1 MELNDES
8 ENRAPRDEDGEPAR
22 TAAPADEAEVEAA
35 VEAEIEADVAS
46 YESKVTGEEA
56 ADEIEM
62 GEEAAAETEMGEEA
76 AAGEPASR
84 EYPRPYE
91 PPLHPIA
98 KRESL
103 LKRARPYYLTA
114 AGLLLITRIVVYSLR
129 RRRR

>member
-8 ENRAPRDEDGEPAR
+8 EDRAPRDEDGEPAR
-22 TAAPADEAEVEAA
+22 TGAPADEAEVEAA

-46 YESKVTGEEA
+46 YESKVAGEEA
-56 ADEIEM
+56 ADEV
-62 GEEAAAETEMGEEA
+62 EMGEEA
-76 AAGEPASR
+76 AAGEPSSR

-114 AGLLLITRIVVYSLR
+114 ASLLLITRILVYSLR

>member
-8 ENRAPRDEDGEPAR
+8 EQESAGTKGQAPEEK
-22 TAAPADEAEVEAA
+22 AALADEAEIEAA
-35 VEAEIEADVAS
+35 LETGIEADVAS
-46 YESKVTGEEA
+46 YESKLVGENE
-56 ADEIEM
+56 ADEVEIR
-62 GEEAAAETEMGEEA
+62 EELVAGQDSAAA
-76 AAGEPASR
+76 

-103 LKRARPYYLTA
+103 LKRLKPYYLTA
-114 AGLLLITRIVVYSLR
+114 AGLLLIARIVVYSLR

>member
-8 ENRAPRDEDGEPAR
+8 EDRAPRDEGGESAR
-22 TAAPADEAEVEAA
+22 TAAPVDEAGIEAA

-46 YESKVTGEEA
+46 YESEVAGEKAADELETGEEA
-56 ADEIEM
+56 V
-62 GEEAAAETEMGEEA
+62 
-76 AAGEPASR
+76 AGEPSAR

>member
-8 ENRAPRDEDGEPAR
+8 EDRAPRDEDGEPAR
-22 TAAPADEAEVEAA
+22 TAAPADEAEIEAA

-46 YESKVTGEEA
+46 Y
-56 ADEIEM
+56 DPRW
-62 GEEAAAETEMGEEA
+62 
-76 AAGEPASR
+76 PARRLPTRSRWGRRPPPRSRRGRRPPPGSPSSR

>member
-8 ENRAPRDEDGEPAR
+8 EDRAPRDEAGESAR
-22 TAAPADEAEVEAA
+22 TAAPVDEAGIEAA

-46 YESKVTGEEA
+46 YESEVADEKASDELETGEEA
-56 ADEIEM
+56 V
-62 GEEAAAETEMGEEA
+62 
-76 AAGEPASR
+76 AGEPSSR